1 MPKQTFFNL
10 PEDKKERILNT
21 AIDEF
26 SKYYYHKASI
36 SRIVKNAGIAKGS
49 FYQYFE
55 DKKDLFKYL
64 IGRAG
69 EEKMKHFN
77 PIMTNIDNVNFFEV
91 VRAMY
96 ITGIRF
102 AMENP
107 RLQQIAD
114 NFIRDNDTRLK
125 QEILGDNIPKSNE
138 MFISMINKGIEKGDL
153 DPSIDVALTASII
166 TNLNIAISDYFIK
179 EVKGKDYMEMMPLV
193 DKMLYI
199 LKNGIKSEKEGEK

>member
-199 LKNGIKSEKEGEK
+199 LQNGIKSKKEGEK

>member
-199 LKNGIKSEKEGEK
+199 LKNGIKSKKEGEK

>member
-107 RLQQIAD
+107 MLQQIAD

-199 LKNGIKSEKEGEK
+199 LKNGIKSKKEGEK